1 MWLVTSSGRS
11 FEPNS
16 KYYSVELQRR
26 GMTWIFTT
34 GMLNDYWSND
44 VLFPGCFS
52 SVLLWLGTND
62 YLFVYVFVLLT
73 CRLVLTKGV
82 RG

>member
-1 MWLVTSSGRS
+1 MS

-16 KYYSVELQRR
+16 KYYSVVPKTSEKRND
-26 GMTWIFTT
+26 ME
-34 GMLNDYWSND
+34 LNDYWSVD